1 MELEDKQDE
10 MIIPPESVESQVDSS
25 DEPAQTDVQADTEA
39 ESGELEVSIEG
50 ESPPPEQ
57 DSSVIRELR
66 KAYREAEKER
76 KRLREELEAVKNPKQ
91 EVGSKPTWEDPAI
104 DYDVEKYDA
113 ALLAWNE
120 RKRQAESEAAKQ
132 QEAQVAAQRVYAER
146 LHAYEAD
153 KRASRIAGIDEA
165 EDAVRSALNDMQQ
178 SILVRYS
185 SRPAVLVKAIGAN
198 PETAKRIAAITDPIE
213 FAFAVRDLES
223 KVKTTPRKPP
233 APETRIASAGQ
244 SVPYEVRLKQLREQ
258 ADKTGNSTEV
268 VRFMR
273 AQKTGVKS

>member
-10 MIIPPESVESQVDSS
+10 MIIQPEAVESQVDSS

-91 EVGSKPTWEDPAI
+91 EVGSKPTLEQF
-104 DYDVEKYDA
+104 DYDADA
-113 ALLAWNE
+113 FETALISWNE

-132 QEAQVAAQRVYAER
+132 QESQAAAQRVYAER

-233 APETRIASAGQ
+233 EPETRIASAGQ

-273 AQKTGVKS
+273 AKKTGVKS

>member
-10 MIIPPESVESQVDSS
+10 MIIQPEAVESQVDSS

-91 EVGSKPTWEDPAI
+91 EVGSKPTLEQF
-104 DYDVEKYDA
+104 DYDADA
-113 ALLAWNE
+113 FETALISWNE

-132 QEAQVAAQRVYAER
+132 QESQAAAQRVYAER

>member
-1 MELEDKQDE
+1 MEPNET
-10 MIIPPESVESQVDSS
+10 PPETPAEELIEQSIDSVEES
-25 DEPAQTDVQADTEA
+25 AQTDAQAETEA

-91 EVGSKPTWEDPAI
+91 ELGAKPTLESV
-104 DYDVEKYDA
+104 DYDADA
-113 ALLAWNE
+113 FEDALLKWNE
-120 RKRQAESEAAKQ
+120 RKRQVEAAAAKQ
-132 QEAQVAAQRVYAER
+132 QETQAAAQRVYTER
-146 LHAYEAD
+146 LNAYEAD
-153 KRASRIAGIDEA
+153 KRNLKADGIEEA
-165 EDAVRSALNDMQQ
+165 EEAVKGTLNEVQQ

-185 SRPAVLVKAIGAN
+185 SRPAVLVKAIGSN
-198 PETAKRIAAITDPIE
+198 PETAKRIAAISDPIE
-213 FAFAVRDLES
+213 FAFAVRDLEA
-223 KVKTTPRKPP
+223 KVKITPRKPP

-244 SVPYEVRLKQLREQ
+244 SVPYEVRLKQLRDQ

-273 AQKTGVKS
+273 AQKNGVKS

>member
-10 MIIPPESVESQVDSS
+10 MIIPPEVVESQVDSS

-91 EVGSKPTWEDPAI
+91 EVGSKPTLEQF
-104 DYDVEKYDA
+104 DYDADA
-113 ALLAWNE
+113 FESALISWNE
-120 RKRQAESEAAKQ
+120 RRRQAESEAAKQ
-132 QEAQVAAQRVYAER
+132 QEAEAAAQRVYAER